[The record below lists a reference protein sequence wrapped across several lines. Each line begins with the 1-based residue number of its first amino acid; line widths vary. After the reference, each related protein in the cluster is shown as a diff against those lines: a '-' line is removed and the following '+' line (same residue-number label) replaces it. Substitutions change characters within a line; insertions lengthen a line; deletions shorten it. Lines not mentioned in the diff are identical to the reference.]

1 MYIGSKIEVLER
13 VDSSNSFL
21 KNNNAI
27 YPDGSII
34 IAKIQTE
41 GRGRF
46 SRKWIS
52 DIKGNLYCSILIK
65 DTSWLDNLVNLP
77 VFVSVMLRRT
87 IVGIIGDEIGSLG
100 FKWPNDLLVN
110 GAKLSG
116 ILIESG
122 NGFFVLG
129 IGLNIMKAPEINLAY
144 KTTSLSALFP
154 ENKGTEPVD
163 FVHSFVGFYNRGID
177 TYLKSGFSHIREE
190 WETYCTHLNKKVDL
204 NEGIDDNTRK
214 ETVLFKRLNDDGA
227 AVVVD
232 RSGKERVIYY
242 GELSL

>member
-1 MYIGSKIEVLER
+1 MYIGSKIEILER

-21 KNNNAI
+21 KNNHSI

-52 DIKGNLYCSILIK
+52 DVKGNLYCSILIK
-65 DTSWLDNLVNLP
+65 DTAWLSNLVHLP
-77 VFVSVMLRRT
+77 AFISVVLRRT
-87 IVGIIGDEIGSLG
+87 IVALVGNDIESLS
-100 FKWPNDLLVN
+100 FKWPNDILVN

-122 NGFFVLG
+122 NGFFVIG
-129 IGLNIMKAPEINLAY
+129 IGLNIMKAPEINLTY
-144 KTTSLSALFP
+144 KTTSLSSLFSEDKIIKP
-154 ENKGTEPVD
+154 IDFINSFVLFYNKGLDV
-163 FVHSFVGFYNRGID
+163 
-177 TYLKSGFSHIREE
+177 YLESGFDHIREE
-190 WETYCTHLNKKVDL
+190 WERYCAHLNKKVDL

-214 ETVLFKRLNDDGA
+214 ETVLFKTLNNDGG

-232 RSGKERVIYY
+232 GSGKERIIYY